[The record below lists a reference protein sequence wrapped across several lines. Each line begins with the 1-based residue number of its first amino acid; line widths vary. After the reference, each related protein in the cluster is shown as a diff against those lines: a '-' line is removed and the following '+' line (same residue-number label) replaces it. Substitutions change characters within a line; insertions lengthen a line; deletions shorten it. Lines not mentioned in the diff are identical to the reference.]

1 MQNCRGKENYM
12 AFTLDIPNTEEIQK
26 EVEKVLTPTPKEQEA
41 IKGTA
46 IGNTEAVFQVDLN
59 SLAERKEMVGTIES
73 FGMDTMVQSRKKNE
87 LLQVRI
93 GDLSKMG
100 GENGQVVNGLVE
112 LQQQMKDLDPSA
124 IDFAKGGVIGKL
136 FNPIRNYFGKFQK
149 ADAAIDD
156 IIASL
161 EKGKNILKRDN
172 TTLEI
177 EQAGMR
183 DLTMTLKKN
192 IEMGLQ
198 MDESLSAAVERAK
211 AEGMD
216 EDKIKFA
223 EEEVLYPLRQ
233 RLMDFQQLLAVNQQ
247 GIIAM
252 EILRRNNKELIR
264 AVERAQNVTISAL
277 RVAVTVASA
286 LYNQKIVLEKVE
298 ALNKTTS
305 SMISGTAKMLKEQG
319 VAVHRQSAST
329 NISVEDLKSA
339 FADTFDAFDQISNFK
354 QEALPQMRMVIEELK
369 DLTDVG
375 ERRLQQVD
383 KNTEN

>member
-1 MQNCRGKENYM
+1 M

-26 EVEKVLTPTPKEQEA
+26 EVEKVLAPTSKEQEV

-46 IGNTEAVFQVDLN
+46 IGNAEAVFQVDLN
-59 SLAERKEMVGTIES
+59 SLAERKEMVGTIEN

-124 IDFAKGGVIGKL
+124 IDFTKSGVIGKL

-156 IIASL
+156 IIVSL

-183 DLTMTLKKN
+183 ELTLTLNKN

-211 AEGMD
+211 LEGMD
-216 EDKIKFA
+216 IDKIKFA

-264 AVERAQNVTISAL
+264 AVERAQNVTVSAL

-305 SMISGTAKMLKEQG
+305 SMISGTAKMLKDQG
-319 VAVHRQSAST
+319 VAIHQQSAST
-329 NISVEDLKSA
+329 NISIEDLKSA

-354 QEALPQMRMVIEELK
+354 QEALPQMRLVIEELK

-383 KNTEN
+383 KKAES